1 MKKTIIFAGMLG
13 ICVSAHA
20 QNSVTLYG
28 LIESGLTYSNNQDGH
43 TSWQM
48 VSGTNTGS
56 RWGLKGAEDL
66 GGGYKTIFTLESG
79 FDSFTGALGQ
89 GGRMFGRQVF
99 VGMTGPVGT
108 VTVGRQ
114 YDAIYDGLG
123 PYTTNYLYG
132 GGYFSHANDVDNTD
146 GGFRVNNAVK
156 YVSPVVAGFTLEGFY
171 SLGGVA
177 GDFSNS
183 QVWGVTLNY
192 AHGPLS
198 GGVGY
203 ERINNPATVEVDGY
217 LSGGGYTNVIYGP
230 YLAAA
235 RNQQIAGAG
244 VAYALGNANFLV
256 NYTHVLFAGGQLA
269 GDAKFD
275 NFEVGAAYSFTPA
288 LQGVLSYNYTDAVD
302 DAASSSSRY
311 HQINLMADYALSKRT
326 DVYAQAVY
334 QHAVGAAQ
342 FAQIAGLD
350 ASSSRS
356 QLALRVAFRH
366 RF

>member
-1 MKKTIIFAGMLG
+1 MKKTLLFACAMG
-13 ICVSAHA
+13 ISASAHA
-20 QNSVTLYG
+20 QSAVTLYG
-28 LIESGLTYSNNQDGH
+28 LIESGLTYSINQDGH
-43 TSWQM
+43 HTYQM

-56 RWGLKGAEDL
+56 RWGLKGSEDL

-89 GGRMFGRQVF
+89 GGRLFGRQVF
-99 VGMTGPVGT
+99 VGVTGPAGT
-108 VTVGRQ
+108 VMIGRQ
-114 YDAIYDGLG
+114 YDAIYDGIG
-123 PYTTNYLYG
+123 PFTTNYLYG

-146 GGFRVNNAVK
+146 GGFRINNAVK
-156 YVSPVVAGFTLEGFY
+156 YVSPTIAGFTLEGVY

-183 QVWGVTLNY
+183 QVWGATLSY
-192 AHGPLS
+192 ARGPLS
-198 GGVGY
+198 GAVGY
-203 ERINNPATVEVDGY
+203 ERVNNPALVEVNGY

-235 RNQQIAGAG
+235 GNQQIFGAGA
-244 VAYALGNANFLV
+244 AYAIGNANLLL
-256 NYTHVLFAGGQLA
+256 NYTHVLFAGGTLA

-275 NFEVGAAYSFTPA
+275 NFEVGGAYRFTPA

-302 DAASSSSRY
+302 DSSSSSSRY

-334 QHAVGAAQ
+334 QHAAGAGQ

-350 ASSSRS
+350 ASDSRS